1 MQINALYHL
10 ILLILPSSFR
20 EYIVLQTLSQYSQ
33 QEITVIYPLNK
44 STVELNKIEGGGIIG
59 NCLNFTHEFYKN

>member
-44 STVELNKIEGGGIIG
+44 STVELNKIEGGGLSGIA
-59 NCLNFTHEFYKN
+59 